1 MGLEFDETLS
11 VSLRHC
17 SANTTVSGAASR
29 QCSLRVIRE
38 DGMVWYGV
46 VWYGMVSDSTA
57 RTFQRRRKR
66 A

>member
-1 MGLEFDETLS
+1 MKPCQLASD
-11 VSLRHC
+11 
-17 SANTTVSGAASR
+17 TVPQTRQCPGQLHDQDR